1 MWSVLENTV
10 SENQTHE
17 YTQHERVNFSAGDK
31 EFSFDMQN
39 VFFFQWSHERLKP
52 IGLEVNILLKRAVT
66 VHNLGALSPMTSHGS
81 NFGAAWDCLVSPDWE
96 LRAR

>member
-1 MWSVLENTV
+1 
-10 SENQTHE
+10 
-17 YTQHERVNFSAGDK
+17 
-31 EFSFDMQN
+31 MQN

-81 NFGAAWDCLVSPDWE
+81 NFGAAWDCLVSPDGSRGRYNGE
-96 LRAR
+96 TGSLLS

>member
-17 YTQHERVNFSAGDK
+17 YAQHGRVTFFAGDK
-31 EFSFDMQN
+31 KFLLICRMC
-39 VFFFQWSHERLKP
+39 FFFQWSHERLKP